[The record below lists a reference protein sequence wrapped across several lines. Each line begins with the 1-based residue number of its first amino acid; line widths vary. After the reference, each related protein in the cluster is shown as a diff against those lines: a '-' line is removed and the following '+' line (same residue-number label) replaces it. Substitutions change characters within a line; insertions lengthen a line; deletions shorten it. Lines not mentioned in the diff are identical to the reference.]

1 MAYVNQ
7 DVEIYA
13 GDAKD
18 LDVTIYDDKG
28 EVLDLSGYSI
38 FYYVYGSSGIPIITK
53 TTDDGIDV
61 LGNGKLIVTLKRDD
75 TKKLFGEYSHEIDLL
90 ENQNVY
96 TVMIGKLTVLPS
108 VVTEVEA

>member
-7 DVEIYA
+7 DAEIYV
-13 GDAKD
+13 GDSKD
-18 LDVTIYDDKG
+18 FDVTVYDDNG
-28 EVLDLSGYSI
+28 DELDLSGYSV
-38 FYYVYGSSGIPIITK
+38 FYYVYGGSGAPVITK

-108 VVTEVEA
+108 VVTEVE